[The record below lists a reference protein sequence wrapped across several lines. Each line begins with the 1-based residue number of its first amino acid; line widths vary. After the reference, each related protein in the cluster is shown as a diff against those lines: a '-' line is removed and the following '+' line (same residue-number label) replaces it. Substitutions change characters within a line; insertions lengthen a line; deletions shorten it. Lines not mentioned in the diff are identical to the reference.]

1 MKSKILFV
9 DLDATLLCD
18 DKTISEKNK
27 KTIQRMLEEGHYFVV
42 ATGRSVESGRHV
54 VQELGLTMPGCYMIA
69 YNGAVIY
76 DCSADRVMLKKSVR
90 VEVVQE
96 LFDRAKKAGIYAQTY
111 NNAGVVTNRHT
122 KELDFYCKRSH
133 MSYKVTDHIL
143 GLLDEE
149 PQKVLLIR
157 LENDDKLEKFQYAN
171 EKWAEGKC
179 TCFFSCKEYL
189 EYCPIDTDKG
199 TGVEYLLNLLNIPHK
214 SSVAV
219 GDEQNDISMIKAA
232 HIGIAMKNGTRE
244 IKAAADFVTEND
256 NNHDAIAEVIERFIL

>member
-18 DKTISEKNK
+18 DKSVSERNRAA
-27 KTIQRMLEEGHYFVV
+27 IQRMLEEGHYFVI

-76 DCSADRVMLKKSVR
+76 DCSADRVMLKKSVGI
-90 VEVVQE
+90 EVVQE

-111 NNAGVVTNRHT
+111 NNAGVITTKHT
-122 KELDFYCKRSH
+122 KELDLYCERSH
-133 MSYKVTDHIL
+133 MSYKLTNHVL
-143 GLLDEE
+143 EFLDEE

-157 LENDDKLEKFQYAN
+157 LENDDKLEKFQRKN
-171 EKWAEGKC
+171 EAWAKDKC
-179 TCFFSCKEYL
+179 TSFFSCKEYL
-189 EYCPIDTDKG
+189 EYCPVDTDKG
-199 TGVEYLLNLLNIPHK
+199 TGVEYLLQLLNIPLE

-219 GDEQNDISMIKAA
+219 GDEQNDISMIQAA
-232 HIGIAMKNGTRE
+232 HIGIAMKNGIDA
-244 IKAAADFVTEND
+244 IKKAADFVTEND
-256 NNHDAIAEVIERFIL
+256 NNHDAIAEVIERFIF